1 MFVNFH
7 SNATGDF
14 TMFGEVAV
22 SLLKKMGHSGTVPS
36 AILPEDIP
44 LALERLKAT
53 LDTGP
58 ADTTDVEGEE
68 PIVSLS
74 RRAYPLIKMLE
85 ASFADNC
92 EVMWD

>member
-1 MFVNFH
+1 MSDKYLIISPCRNEEKF
-7 SNATGDF
+7 
-14 TMFGEVAV
+14 M
-22 SLLKKMGHSGTVPS
+22 
-36 AILPEDIP
+36 
-44 LALERLKAT
+44 KAT

-58 ADTTDVEGEE
+58 ADTTDVDGEE
-68 PIVSLS
+68 PKVSLS